1 MQPMVSTFEVA
12 RPPREVFAY
21 ATDPVRFP
29 QWQRDVRSVRMLDET
44 RFQTSRRI
52 RGADSPMTLQI
63 IRNDPPF
70 TWAARGID
78 GPIRP
83 HATVTVQA
91 LDGGR
96 RSRVT
101 FTLQIHGHGVGVT
114 LAPLVRRQA
123 RKVAPTSYRRFKEIL
138 ERDRVSA

>member
-1 MQPMVSTFEVA
+1 MQPMVSTLEVA
-12 RPPREVFAY
+12 CPPREVFAY

-29 QWQRDVRSVRMLDET
+29 EWQRDVTGARMLDGS
-44 RFQTSRRI
+44 RFVTSRRI
-52 RGADSPMTLQI
+52 RGADRPMTLEI

-70 TWAARGID
+70 AWAARGID

-83 HATVTVQA
+83 HATVTVEA

-101 FTLQIHGHGVGVT
+101 FTLAIEGHGVGVA

-123 RKVAPTSYRRFKEIL
+123 RKVAPGSYRRFREIL
-138 ERDRVSA
+138 ERNRVPS

>member
-1 MQPMVSTFEVA
+1 MQPMVSTLEIA
-12 RPPREVFAY
+12 RPPGEVFAY

-29 QWQRDVRSVRMLDET
+29 EWQRDVSSARMLDGA
-44 RFQTSRRI
+44 RFVTSRRI
-52 RGADSPMTLQI
+52 RGADRPMTLQI

-83 HATVTVQA
+83 HATVTVEA

-101 FTLQIHGHGVGVT
+101 FTLELDGHGIGVA

-123 RKVAPTSYRRFKEIL
+123 RKVAPASYRRFKEIL
-138 ERDRVSA
+138 ERSRAAS

>member
-12 RPPREVFAY
+12 CPPQEVFAY

-29 QWQRDVRSVRMLDET
+29 EWQWDVRDAYVLDAT
-44 RFQTSRRI
+44 RFVTSRRI
-52 RGADSPMTLQI
+52 RGADRPMTLQI

-83 HATVTVQA
+83 HATVMVEA

-96 RSRVT
+96 RSRVH
-101 FTLQIHGHGVGVT
+101 FTLEIDGHGVGVP
-114 LAPLVRRQA
+114 LAPLIRRQA

-138 ERDRVSA
+138 ERNRVGS